1 MQSEINPQDDRLR
14 RRIDVETLH
23 QPTLYWK
30 FQKNE
35 WVTVSLLSAFA
46 WPESCDPEA
55 IALFADCM

>member
-1 MQSEINPQDDRLR
+1 MQSEINPLNHLGR
-14 RRIDVETLH
+14 RRIDVENLNRSK
-23 QPTLYWK
+23 LYWK

-46 WPESCDPEA
+46 LPESCDPEA

>member
-1 MQSEINPQDDRLR
+1 MHSEINPPNHLGR
-14 RRIDVETLH
+14 RRIDVETVH
-23 QPTLYWK
+23 QPRLYWK

-55 IALFADCM
+55 IALFEDCM